1 MAIIVGD
8 ALSMSLGDYLSS
20 KAEIEYAQ
28 HEQSREFYEIEHTLN
43 EEIKEIVEI
52 YGEKGFSVDDSVRLA

>member
-28 HEQSREFYEIEHTLN
+28 HE
-43 EEIKEIVEI
+43 
-52 YGEKGFSVDDSVRLA
+52 